1 MQTMMFKGDGTR
13 VRFLRRFPLYTGLT
27 LAALLVLSGAISLW
41 ACFAD
46 TQNDGN
52 AVNTQNLV
60 PLFSPGNDSQVINS
74 ATNETSESAI
84 FTPSDGSQIASQANI
99 YPGRVR
105 ALKKSILTFRVFGPL
120 LEINVV
126 PGQVVKKGDVLMRID
141 PRDYQVQVDLA
152 QSRLDAAQANLD
164 AMRKGARPEDVALL
178 QAQVEE
184 ATASYTLAEKE
195 FQRAQTLV
203 ESKTISASEFD
214 AAHRTYTLAGLAL
227 NSAKKELEKGVAGAR
242 SEDISAAEAQIRGLE
257 ATLAAA
263 KNSLDDTT
271 LRAPYD
277 GVITTKLIDEHEMVT
292 TTPTYREVL
301 GIHDISRLKIEVF
314 VPEREMVAGRI
325 APGEAVSVRFT
336 AKREN
341 VYEAHL
347 AEIDTEPSQVGMTY
361 KLTFILDRPDDLA
374 ILPGMVSE
382 VSFPEPTEKE

>member
-1 MQTMMFKGDGTR
+1 MKTKIFQHDATGGRSM
-13 VRFLRRFPLYTGLT
+13 RRFPFYSGLT
-27 LAALLVLSGAISLW
+27 IAALPVLCGLVGLW

-46 TQNDGN
+46 TNNDE
-52 AVNTQNLV
+52 TPTQEQNLI
-60 PLFSPGNDSQVINS
+60 PLFSPKNDQQVIDIPEAPAESVLTS
-74 ATNETSESAI
+74 A
-84 FTPSDGSQIASQANI
+84 PQIASRTTI

-105 ALKKSILTFRVFGPL
+105 ALKKSILTFRVSGPL

-126 PGQVVKKGDVLMRID
+126 PGQVVRKGEVLMRID

-164 AMRKGARPEDVALL
+164 AMRKGVRPEDVALL
-178 QAQVEE
+178 RAQVEE
-184 ATASYTLAEKE
+184 AATSYTLAEKE
-195 FQRAQTLV
+195 FERAKILV

-214 AAHRTYTLAGLAL
+214 VANRTYTLAGLAL

-242 SEDISAAEAQIRGLE
+242 SEDILAAEAQIRGLE

-314 VPEREMVAGRI
+314 VPEREMVTGRM
-325 APGEAVSVRFT
+325 APGETVSVRFT

-361 KLTFILDRPDDLA
+361 KLTFILDRPGDLA

-382 VSFPEPTEKE
+382 VSFPEPAEKE